1 MGLELK
7 EAKHLKKRRARATSV
22 QGEEDARSKKRM
34 RRFNMNPED
43 MELFAFHL
51 T

>member
-43 MELFAFHL
+43 RNYLRF